1 MKKRL
6 FHLLTILTLMAIS
19 CNQAEQNKATAG
31 NDSAITAGKDSAT
44 TAGSDPGAPAMG
56 SFSYDLQFL
65 RQHDSVVVLKN
76 DSGHAQVIV
85 SPKYQAKVFTST
97 AEGESGK
104 SFGWVN
110 YKAFSGPVD
119 PHMNGYGGEN
129 RFWLGPEGGKFSLF
143 FKPGAQQVFANWKTP
158 AAVDTESWDVTDKT
172 EKSISMKK
180 VMQLENYK
188 GTKLDISV
196 GRRIS
201 ILGDG
206 DVEKST
212 GMSLPEGV
220 KVVAY
225 MTDNKIT
232 NTGTSEWNEQ
242 TGSPCIWI
250 LDMFRPGDETVIVVP
265 FKKTDSAGFKKVVTS
280 DYFGAIPADRLKH
293 TEERLFFKA
302 DGKSRGKLGVAPS
315 HAPTALGS
323 YDAKNKVLTVVTYE
337 LDRAAKYLGQ
347 RWNTTDP
354 PFKGDAVNVYNDGPL
369 ENGTQ
374 MGPFYELE
382 SVSPA
387 AFLKP
392 GGSLS
397 HHQSVYH
404 FTGDEKGLDM
414 IALHLLGVSLSEIK
428 KAF

>member
-1 MKKRL
+1 M
-6 FHLLTILTLMAIS
+6 TILIIMAIS
-19 CNQAEQNKATAG
+19 CNQAEQNKVTTG
-31 NDSAITAGKDSAT
+31 GDSAT
-44 TAGSDPGAPAMG
+44 RTGNDAAAPVMG

-76 DSGHAQVIV
+76 ESGRAQVIV

-97 AEGESGK
+97 AEGDSGM

-110 YKAFSGPVD
+110 YKAFSGPAD

-129 RFWLGPEGGKFSLF
+129 RLWLGPEGGKFSLF

-158 AAVDTESWDVTDKT
+158 AAVDTESWDVTDRT
-172 EKSISMKK
+172 TTYVSMKK
-180 VMQLENYK
+180 AMQLENYK

-196 GRRIS
+196 ERQIVL
-201 ILGDG
+201 LGDG
-206 DVEKST
+206 DMAHDM

-225 MTDNKIT
+225 LTDNKIT
-232 NTGTSEWNEQ
+232 NTGTTEWNQQ

-250 LDMFRPGDETVIVVP
+250 LDMFRPGDETTIVVP

-293 TEERLFFKA
+293 SDDRLFFKA

-315 HAPTALGS
+315 HAPKALGS
-323 YDAKNKVLTVVTYE
+323 YDAKNKVLTVIIYE
-337 LDRAAKYLGQ
+337 VDSAAKYLSQ

-397 HHQSVYH
+397 HHQAVYH

>member
-1 MKKRL
+1 MKKRS
-6 FHLLTILTLMAIS
+6 FRSLTILFITAIS
-19 CNQAEQNKATAG
+19 CNQAEQNKAAAG
-31 NDSAITAGKDSAT
+31 NDAR
-44 TAGSDPGAPAMG
+44 APVMG

-76 DSGHAQVIV
+76 DSGHAQIIV

-97 AEGESGK
+97 AEGDSGM

-143 FKPGAQQVFANWKTP
+143 FKPGAQQVFTNWKTP
-158 AAVDTESWDVTDKT
+158 AAVDTESWDVTDRT
-172 EKSISMKK
+172 ATAISMKK
-180 VMQLENYK
+180 AMQLENYK
-188 GTKLDISV
+188 GTKLSLSAE
-196 GRRIS
+196 RRIA

-206 DVEKST
+206 DVAQST

-225 MTDNKIT
+225 TTDNRIT
-232 NTGTSEWNEQ
+232 NTGTTEWNEQ
-242 TGSPCIWI
+242 SGSPCIWI

-293 TEERLFFKA
+293 GDERLFFKA
-302 DGKSRGKLGVAPS
+302 DGKSRGKLGVVPL
-315 HAPTALGS
+315 HAPRALGS
-323 YDAKNKVLTVVTYE
+323 YDAKNNVLTVIIYE
-337 LDRAAKYLGQ
+337 VDSAAKYLSQ
-347 RWNTTDP
+347 RWNTADP

-369 ENGTQ
+369 DNGTQ

-397 HHQSVYH
+397 HRQAVYH
-404 FTGDEKGLDM
+404 FTGDEKGMDM
-414 IALHLLGVSLSEIK
+414 IALHLLGVSLSDIK

>member
-1 MKKRL
+1 MKNRF
-6 FHLLTILTLMAIS
+6 FHPLTILIIMAFS
-19 CNQAEQNKATAG
+19 CNQAEQNEA
-31 NDSAITAGKDSAT
+31 TAGKDHA
-44 TAGSDPGAPAMG
+44 APAMG

-65 RQHDSVVVLKN
+65 RQHDSVVVLKS

-97 AEGESGK
+97 AEGDSGM

-143 FKPGAQQVFANWKTP
+143 FKSGVPQVFANWKTP
-158 AAVDTESWDVTDKT
+158 AAVDTESWEVADKT

-180 VMQLENYK
+180 AMSLENYK
-188 GTKLDISV
+188 GTKLELSV
-196 GRRIS
+196 ERRIA
-201 ILGDG
+201 IMGDG
-206 DVEKST
+206 DVAQAT
-212 GMSLPEGV
+212 GLSLPDGV

-225 MTDNKIT
+225 TTDNKIT
-232 NTGTSEWNEQ
+232 NTGTAEWNEQ

-250 LDMFRPGDETVIVVP
+250 LDMFRPGEATVIVVP
-265 FKKTDSAGFKKVVTS
+265 FKETDSAGFGKVVTS

-293 TEERLFFKA
+293 TADRLYFKA
-302 DGKSRGKLGVAPS
+302 DGKSRGKLGVSPS
-315 HAPTALGS
+315 HAPAALGS
-323 YDAKNKVLTVVTYE
+323 YDAKHRVLTVITCE
-337 LDRAAKYLGQ
+337 IDRAAKYLGQ
-347 RWNTTDP
+347 RWNAGDP

-392 GGSLS
+392 GGALS
-397 HHQSVYH
+397 HRQSVYH
-404 FTGDEKGLDM
+404 FTGDEQGLDK
-414 IALHLLGVSLSEIK
+414 ISLRLLGVSLSDIK
-428 KAF
+428 NAF

>member
-1 MKKRL
+1 MKKRF
-6 FHLLTILTLMAIS
+6 FHPLTILFIMAIS
-19 CNQAEQNKATAG
+19 CNQAEQNKAGAG
-31 NDSAITAGKDSAT
+31 NDAT
-44 TAGSDPGAPAMG
+44 VPVMG

-76 DSGHAQVIV
+76 DSGRAQVIV

-97 AEGESGK
+97 AEGDSGM

-158 AAVDTESWDVTDKT
+158 AAVDTESWDVTEKT
-172 EKSISMKK
+172 EKAISMKK

-196 GRRIS
+196 ERRVA

-206 DVEKST
+206 DVAQAT

-225 MTDNKIT
+225 TTDNRIT
-232 NTGTSEWNEQ
+232 NTGTTEWNEK

-265 FKKTDSAGFKKVVTS
+265 FKKTDSAEFKKVVTS
-280 DYFGAIPADRLKH
+280 DYFGEIPADRLKH
-293 TEERLFFKA
+293 TDERLFFKA
-302 DGKSRGKLGVAPS
+302 DGKSRGKLGVSPS
-315 HAPTALGS
+315 HAPKALGS
-323 YDAKNKVLTVVTYE
+323 YDAENRVLTVITCE
-337 LDRAAKYLGQ
+337 LDSAAKYLSQ

-354 PFKGDAVNVYNDGPL
+354 PFNGDAVNVYNDGPL

-397 HHQSVYH
+397 HRQAVYH

-414 IALHLLGVSLSEIK
+414 IALHLLGVSLSDMK